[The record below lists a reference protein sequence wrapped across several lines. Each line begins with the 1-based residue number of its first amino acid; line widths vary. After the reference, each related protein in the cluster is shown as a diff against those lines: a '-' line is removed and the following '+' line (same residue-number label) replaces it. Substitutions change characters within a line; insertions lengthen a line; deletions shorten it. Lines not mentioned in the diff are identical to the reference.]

1 MDQPPKKQAPLKWYT
16 LSDAAE
22 RLALSVDALRRQIE
36 RRAQRAPDGG
46 TEATIDSVRARKF
59 GRLWRVSFGQRW
71 VE

>member
-1 MDQPPKKQAPLKWYT
+1 MDQPKNKQAPLRWYT

-36 RRAQRAPDGG
+36 RRAQRAPDGVI
-46 TEATIDSVRARKF
+46 EANINSIRFRKF